1 MFQSIKFLPFSF
13 GLPEAEQAIIS
24 SAHKYRFGVWGY
36 CYWSAKFLVRSKS
49 PLLFRFPTFNELVL
63 KFLYINF
70 LFLLFIFQSCFL
82 IFFFTLLPLIL
93 FLLIPLLYLLLL
105 WVNLHG
111 INNVIINNPNIILI
125 IRSYWFSCIGPVR
138 IIIIIAFM
146 LICINLLQQ
155 IMNWW
160 LDFLLTFND
169 WHLLC
174 RLNL

>member
-1 MFQSIKFLPFSF
+1 MGHFHFADCLSMFQSIKFLPFSF
-13 GLPEAEQAIIS
+13 GLPEAEQGIIS

-36 CYWSAKFLVRSKS
+36 CYWSTKLLVRSKS

-111 INNVIINNPNIILI
+111 INNVIINNPYIIFVVCCDRLGCICPIGLIIIL
-125 IRSYWFSCIGPVR
+125 F
-138 IIIIIAFM
+138 
-146 LICINLLQQ
+146 
-155 IMNWW
+155 
-160 LDFLLTFND
+160 
-169 WHLLC
+169 
-174 RLNL
+174 